1 MNCIKCG
8 GQLLETA
15 RFCPACGTPVGG
27 ASRPQIRARLLVI
40 GGVAALVAVAI
51 IVALLFLNRAPPTAA
66 SPAAAPSAAVPQA
79 PVADSA
85 RITAS
90 QVTGFDWSGLSPEQL
105 QAARAALDQAIARE
119 EQGRTAKSGAA
130 VLTTGKTA
138 P

>member
-40 GGVAALVAVAI
+40 GGVAAVVGIAI
-51 IVALLFLNRAPPTAA
+51 VGVLLFLNRTPPTAA
-66 SPAAAPSAAVPQA
+66 APVAVPQA
-79 PVADSA
+79 PAPVADTAKIASA
-85 RITAS
+85 QIP
-90 QVTGFDWSGLSPEQL
+90 GFDWSGLSPEQL
-105 QAARAALDQAIARE
+105 QAARAALDQAIAKE

-130 VLTTGKTA
+130 VPAAGKTA